1 MTAQHPMLT
10 LLRQAAFLTSAPRLS
25 ACPPTIAFEVA
36 FAGRSNAGKSS
47 AINTLTNQRQLARAS
62 KTPGRTQLL
71 NYFSLDEQRCLVDLP
86 GYGYAAVP
94 LAVKEAWQKELEN
107 YLIKRDS
114 LQGLIVLMDIRHPLQ
129 KYDEMLLNWA
139 QRRNLRVHILLTKAD
154 KLNRSPALAALQ
166 SMQKQLKAKNIV
178 ATVQLFSALRR
189 MGLEEAAQ
197 VLGEW
202 LNYPPAPVELVAE
215 DVTTPAIDNELTS
228 EPKDI

>member
-1 MTAQHPMLT
+1 MTAQYTMLT
-10 LLRQAAFLTSAPRLS
+10 LLRQATFLTSAPRLS
-25 ACPPTIAFEVA
+25 ACPPTIVYEAA

-71 NYFSLDEQRCLVDLP
+71 NYFSLDDERCLVDLP

-107 YLIKRDS
+107 YLLKRDS

-139 QRRNLRVHILLTKAD
+139 QKRNLRVHILLTKAD

-166 SMQKQLKAKNIV
+166 SMQKQLKEKDIV

-189 MGLEEAAQ
+189 IGLEEAAQ

-202 LNYPPAPVELVAE
+202 LNYPPAAVELVEEVSAPIVE
-215 DVTTPAIDNELTS
+215 GELTN
-228 EPKDI
+228 ETKDI